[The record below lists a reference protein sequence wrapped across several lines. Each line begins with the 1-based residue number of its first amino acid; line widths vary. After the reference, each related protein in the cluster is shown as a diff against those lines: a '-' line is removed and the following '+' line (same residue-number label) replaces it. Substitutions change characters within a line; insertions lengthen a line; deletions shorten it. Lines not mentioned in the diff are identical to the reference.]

1 MKILTSNFKKGLAKI
16 KVETLDDLWYLSN
29 IIDEN
34 DFVKGQTTRK
44 IRIGEKEE
52 RAVKIVKKT
61 IFLKI
66 QVQKIEFHKYT
77 NILRVGGTIVE
88 GPDDVQKGSHH
99 TFNIEEGTIL
109 TIEKPE
115 WLQYQIQKI
124 KESAEQKIPNAL
136 IVVLDREEAYFALLK
151 KYGYELLTHLK
162 GQVSKKAVETIK
174 TEDFY
179 SAITKA
185 INEYIK
191 RYKIENVIVASPAF
205 WKEELMKTVKDESL
219 KKKIVL
225 ATCSSCDEK
234 AFNEIIRRPE
244 VEFVLK
250 HERIA
255 KETKLVEDLLQ
266 EISKE
271 GPAAYGTKDVKTAVE
286 AGAVKILLVSDKFI
300 LESRQANKYE
310 EIEYAMKMTD
320 KIKGQVHIISS
331 DHDAGKKLDGL
342 GGVAA
347 ILRYKLV

>member
-1 MKILTSNFKKGLAKI
+1 
-16 KVETLDDLWYLSN
+16 
-29 IIDEN
+29 
-34 DFVKGQTTRK
+34 
-44 IRIGEKEE
+44 
-52 RAVKIVKKT
+52 
-61 IFLKI
+61 
-66 QVQKIEFHKYT
+66 
-77 NILRVGGTIVE
+77 
-88 GPDDVQKGSHH
+88 
-99 TFNIEEGTIL
+99 
-109 TIEKPE
+109 
-115 WLQYQIQKI
+115 
-124 KESAEQKIPNAL
+124 
-136 IVVLDREEAYFALLK
+136 K

-185 INEYIK
+185 IEEYIK

-271 GPAAYGTKDVKTAVE
+271 GPAAYGIKDVKTAVE
-286 AGAVKILLVSDKFI
+286 AGAVKTLLVTDKFI
-300 LESRQANKYE
+300 LESRQANKYD

-347 ILRYKLV
+347 ILRYKLA